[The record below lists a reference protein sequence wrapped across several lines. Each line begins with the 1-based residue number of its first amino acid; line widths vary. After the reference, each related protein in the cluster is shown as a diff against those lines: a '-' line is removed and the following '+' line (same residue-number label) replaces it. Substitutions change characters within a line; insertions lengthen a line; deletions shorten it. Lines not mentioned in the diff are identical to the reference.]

1 MKTNAK
7 KAEITPKRVTV
18 AIEKFLGHAAAD
30 VRKGR
35 QFWINLA
42 AGGADVRKGPRELR
56 QG

>member
-7 KAEITPKRVTV
+7 KAEITPKRVTL
-18 AIEKFLGHAAAD
+18 AIEKFLDHAAAD